1 MLVLERRIDEVI
13 EIRVGEVLIEV
24 MVCAVRGNNVRIG
37 VNAPQ
42 QATINRKEVAEAIER
57 ERRRNQK

>member
-24 MVCAVRGNNVRIG
+24 LLCDIRGDKVRIG
-37 VNAPQ
+37 VQAPNHV
-42 QATINRKEVAEAIER
+42 TVNRREVAEAIER
-57 ERRRNQK
+57 ERRRIQK

>member
-24 MVCAVRGNNVRIG
+24 MVCAVRGNSVRIG

-42 QATINRKEVAEAIER
+42 QATINRKEVADAIER